1 MTDTELL
8 DKLDSL
14 VKEGVV
20 YFMKFDG
27 LREKK
32 HFTLVGPEGRIGD
45 FSSIREAIE
54 AVPINRT
61 NEKTE

>member
-8 DKLDSL
+8 NKLDSL

-20 YFMKFDG
+20 DFLKFDG
-27 LREKK
+27 LRNKK

-54 AVPINRT
+54 AVPVKKP
-61 NEKTE
+61 E